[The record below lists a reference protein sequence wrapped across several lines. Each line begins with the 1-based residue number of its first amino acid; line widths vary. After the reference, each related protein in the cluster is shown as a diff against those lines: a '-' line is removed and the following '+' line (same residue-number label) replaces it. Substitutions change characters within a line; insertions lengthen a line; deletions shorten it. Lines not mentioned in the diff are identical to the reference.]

1 MPKKGKPTAQAIV
14 STERE
19 FYNPIPECKLL
30 VDIARRVSNTRT
42 YGDVLKKKKIDPKG
56 VWVTPK
62 AKRNK
67 FFEKYEE
74 KFLNQPQPL
83 RTDLEFVTDK
93 KGFVDVMISPRL

>member
-1 MPKKGKPTAQAIV
+1 MPKKGKATAQAIV

-30 VDIARRVSNTRT
+30 VDLARRVSNTRS
-42 YGDVLKKKKIDPKG
+42 YGEVIKKKKIDPRA
-56 VWVTPK
+56 VWATSK

-74 KFLNQPQPL
+74 KFLNEPQPL
-83 RTDLEFVTDK
+83 RTDLEFVTDHK
-93 KGFVDVMISPRL
+93 DFVDVMISPRR